1 MAENDVLKFAAQIVS
16 AHISRNAVSST
27 ELSKLIVEVHRA
39 LTTAGEPIETLRA
52 EPAVAIRQSVKP
64 DHLVC
69 LECGKHFSM
78 LKRHLATDHKLT
90 PAEYRQKWDLPREY
104 PIVAPEYALVR
115 SRLAKKNGLGQKSE
129 GRPTKKAGRKGR

>member
-64 DHLVC
+64 DRS
-69 LECGKHFSM
+69 G
-78 LKRHLATDHKLT
+78 
-90 PAEYRQKWDLPREY
+90 LPRVRQTLLNVEAASGHRPQTHDR
-104 PIVAPEYALVR
+104 PIPSEMG
-115 SRLAKKNGLGQKSE
+115 LA
-129 GRPTKKAGRKGR
+129 A